1 MAVAQEGA
9 VVGGVGLA
17 GQPQQQRLGEAQR
30 QRELTPQLPHAVQ
43 QQQEDRRLLLEAGV
57 GVGGAGAALLEGVP
71 RLQQKEKESGM
82 YF

>member
-43 QQQEDRRLLLEAGV
+43 QQQEDGRLLLEAGV
-57 GVGGAGAALLEGVP
+57 GVGGASAALLERVP
-71 RLQQKEKESGM
+71 RLQQKESTLCI
-82 YF
+82 